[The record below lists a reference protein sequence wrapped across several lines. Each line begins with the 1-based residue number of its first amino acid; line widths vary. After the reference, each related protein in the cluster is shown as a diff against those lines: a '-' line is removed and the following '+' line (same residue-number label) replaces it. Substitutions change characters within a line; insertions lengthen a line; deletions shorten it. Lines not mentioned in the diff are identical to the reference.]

1 MFKRLFQAVM
11 MILAAG
17 PAIAAEPL
25 LRVERVVMLMRHGV
39 RPPTKLQPIPPQYA
53 AASWPEW
60 STGPGLLTP
69 HGAKGVAILAEADR
83 AFFAG
88 LGLLAGS
95 GCPAPGQVTV
105 TASKVPRAIETAKA
119 WAAAFAPGCGLL
131 VEHPADGAPDTLFHP
146 LDGGPAWFDGRRAW
160 EDALAEAPPGGLER
174 QARELSPLIRE
185 LEMVL
190 GCVAPACDLE
200 EPDSALVEQPHDRP
214 KLHGPLGIAST
225 ASETLLLEYLENKP
239 LSEVGWGRI
248 DRPAIERLLTF
259 NAVEFQY
266 VDRPRAIAQGAAG
279 PLARAILGAL
289 EAPDAARVTLLAG
302 HDTNIADLGGLLG
315 IHWRAASYPADT
327 VPPGGAL
334 VFELLSDGAGKRFVR
349 ALFRAQTMDQLRN
362 LEPLAGD
369 GAPRA
374 FVTIPGCGNAAD
386 VGCELATFG
395 RLVRA
400 SLTQARSVL

>member
-1 MFKRLFQAVM
+1 MIKWPFQALL

-17 PAIAAEPL
+17 PAVATEPAL
-25 LRVERVVMLMRHGV
+25 KVERVVMLMRHGI
-39 RPPTKLQPIPPQYA
+39 RPPTKLQPIPPKYSA
-53 AASWPEW
+53 TPWPRW

-83 AFFAG
+83 ASFAG
-88 LGLLAGS
+88 HGLLPAS
-95 GCPAPGQVTV
+95 GCPAPGQVTIA
-105 TASKVPRAIETAKA
+105 ASKVPRAIETAKA
-119 WAAAFAPGCGLL
+119 WAAAFAPGCGIA
-131 VEHPADGAPDTLFHP
+131 VAHPAGGAPDSLFHP
-146 LDGGPAWFDGRRAW
+146 LEGGPAWFDGHRAW
-160 EDALAEAPPGGLER
+160 EGAIAAAPTGGLRR
-174 QARELSPLIRE
+174 QARELSPLLRE
-185 LEMVL
+185 LETVL
-190 GCVAPACDLE
+190 GCAAPACDLE
-200 EPDSALVEQPHDRP
+200 EPESTLVEQPHDRP

-239 LSEVGWGRI
+239 LSEVGWGRV
-248 DRPAIERLLTF
+248 DRAAIERLLTF

-289 EAPDAARVTLLAG
+289 EADDGPRVTLLAG

-315 IHWRAASYPADT
+315 IHWRTASYPADT

-334 VFELLSDGAGKRFVR
+334 VFELLSDNTGMRFVR

-362 LEPLAGD
+362 LDPIGAD

-374 FVTIPGCGNAAD
+374 FVTIPGCGNDAEG
-386 VGCELATFG
+386 GCELARFG
-395 RLVRA
+395 ELVRA
-400 SLTQARSVL
+400 SLN